1 MADPTASDAQGALST
16 GDNSNPAFPEPARV
30 GDVTWVDIAPPSG
43 EEHAHYIIP
52 GIAGVEMSADG
63 VAWGG
68 AGNSLIIGAF
78 NTATRIYLR
87 IAAAADPAPKLV
99 LPSSGFTAIVGNLAA
114 GHAGSESGV
123 VGGVDEREVIA
134 GGAGAVTGVVGGAV
148 LTGVRDASGVAGS
161 ASGVVGSATKV
172 PDAAAGGAGSASGVV
187 GAVSEKESVTGASGS
202 ASGVVGAA
210 TLASGA
216 PFSGTYYLTS
226 TPYDSVF
233 LAATTNTSSMVEKQ
247 EASSRAR
254 ILVARPTDGNVSST
268 VLDWTAL
275 TAVSGW
281 QYQATGIS
289 FAAPSIG
296 TGYRLMVELE
306 TVLGTAAFYF
316 PDGFNPGAQS
326 NVTIVGYYGEYMDEG
341 EFFIF
346 YQVTAW
352 RFGDSTYPARV
363 IFGG

>member
-114 GHAGSESGV
+114 GHAGSE
-123 VGGVDEREVIA
+123 
-134 GGAGAVTGVVGGAV
+134 
-148 LTGVRDASGVAGS
+148 
-161 ASGVVGSATKV
+161 SGVVGSATKV

-326 NVTIVGYYGEYMDEG
+326 NVTIVGYYGEYVDEG

>member
-123 VGGVDEREVIA
+123 VGAVDEREVI
-134 GGAGAVTGVVGGAV
+134 
-148 LTGVRDASGVAGS
+148 
-161 ASGVVGSATKV
+161 
-172 PDAAAGGAGSASGVV
+172 AGGAGSASGVV

-326 NVTIVGYYGEYMDEG
+326 NVTIVGYYGEYVDEG